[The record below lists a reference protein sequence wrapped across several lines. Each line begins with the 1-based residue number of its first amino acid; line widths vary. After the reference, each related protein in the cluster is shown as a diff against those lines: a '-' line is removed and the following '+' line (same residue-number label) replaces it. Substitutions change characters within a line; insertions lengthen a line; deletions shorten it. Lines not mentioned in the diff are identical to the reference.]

1 MPGKGN
7 KAGAHTVCVRKA
19 GAPVPS
25 AEAQQSRLPVE
36 TQKLAGNVTWATSW
50 RVTAQLILG
59 SVGTWQQLCSLA
71 TAIVTCTPA
80 FYAPTTVGR
89 GVGLSNCHDEK
100 APGDL
105 DGR

>member
-1 MPGKGN
+1 MCQAKGTRLEPTQCVSGKRGLQF
-7 KAGAHTVCVRKA
+7 HRLR
-19 GAPVPS
+19 PS
-25 AEAQQSRLPVE
+25 RVGSQWR
-36 TQKLAGNVTWATSW
+36 QKLAGNVTWATSW

-71 TAIVTCTPA
+71 TAIVTCPPA
-80 FYAPTTVGR
+80 FYAPTTAGR